1 MDNYVPA
8 SVTNATIQVLEG
20 QVELSIENSRVK
32 KHKLKFF
39 NQFFF
44 SNCLF
49 IFSDRNRRDGLNNSL
64 RFQYFVQSPST
75 SITICILD
83 RIEFPRTRQ

>member
-32 KHKLKFF
+32 NTNLNFLI
-39 NQFFF
+39 NFFF
-44 SNCLF
+44 KLSF
-49 IFSDRNRRDGLNNSL
+49 Y
-64 RFQYFVQSPST
+64 FQ
-75 SITICILD
+75 
-83 RIEFPRTRQ
+83 